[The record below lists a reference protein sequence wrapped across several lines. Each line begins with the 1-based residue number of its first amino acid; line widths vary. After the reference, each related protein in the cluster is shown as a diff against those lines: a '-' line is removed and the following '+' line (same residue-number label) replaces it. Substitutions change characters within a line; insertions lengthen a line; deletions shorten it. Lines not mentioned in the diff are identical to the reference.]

1 MACDNCGEGWLGG
14 CPACGLGV
22 CGEFCSPED
31 DCFHE
36 GCYFDAA
43 AHPAK
48 CSLRHAPLT
57 PDEWSALRSATVCAI
72 CGGPA
77 PCLEHPDTLRLPRCP
92 RCGRG
97 VQEHTL
103 YDLLLAAGGDLVPC
117 PSCDE
122 DHDPAG
128 LCGRCDGKRQVPRL
142 SLVERFTLY
151 VAIYNDGSGVWGVGE
166 GREAAQAMALA
177 RHREIRAIS
186 EVEITEEEWLEGL
199 FFLRIEG
206 PADWPSLM
214 CETWYEFTDA
224 LELAGR
230 GKQTY
235 EVRRE
240 GLATPYGQWTGP
252 WETVSAWSKG
262 DAAERVLHRLGAPFY
277 AGSQEFLRV
286 RRPGG
291 GTGSL
296 FIAKE
301 ARLLWVT
308 GRARWD
314 KRDELGDE
322 CAPEDDLAA
331 AETVSTKGEPAGGL
345 DT

>member
-14 CPACGLGV
+14 CPACGLGI

-48 CSLRHAPLT
+48 CSLRHEPLT

-128 LCGRCDGKRQVPRL
+128 LCGRCDGTRNVPRL
-142 SLVERFTLY
+142 SLAEHFTLF
-151 VAIYNDGSGVWGVGE
+151 VAIQTQPETPDPWDVTGEVWGAGGTVAE
-166 GREAAQAMALA
+166 AHEAARRSFDHIPLHHRRLSRVDFEAGLVFA
-177 RHREIRAIS
+177 RVDLRAGYA
-186 EVEITEEEWLEGL
+186 WN
-199 FFLRIEG
+199 LR
-206 PADWPSLM
+206 A
-214 CETWYEFTDA
+214 
-224 LELAGR
+224 
-230 GKQTY
+230 
-235 EVRRE
+235 
-240 GLATPYGQWTGP
+240 
-252 WETVSAWSKG
+252 AW
-262 DAAERVLHRLGAPFY
+262 DR
-277 AGSQEFLRV
+277 
-286 RRPGG
+286 
-291 GTGSL
+291 
-296 FIAKE
+296 
-301 ARLLWVT
+301 
-308 GRARWD
+308 
-314 KRDELGDE
+314 LGDE
-322 CAPEDDLAA
+322 WAPDEDRTAPAAGKPEGITYEYEAAPCACGARRRKNAGFCDAQLEAYDAGALGRYAPADPHLAEA
-331 AETVSTKGEPAGGL
+331 WTKGVAERTAPGSRAASVAGCREAG
-345 DT
+345 DD